1 MALSPGTRVGPY
13 EIGALLGAGGMG
25 EVYRARD
32 TTLRR
37 EVAIK
42 VLPEVFAR
50 DSERLARFQR
60 EAEVLATLN
69 HPNVAHIHGFEASG
83 DMRAL
88 VMELVE
94 GPTLADRIA
103 RGALPLAD
111 ALPIAV
117 QITEAL
123 EAAHGQ
129 GIIHRDL
136 KPANIKVRDDGT
148 VKVLDFGLAKVVGGA
163 GWASDQPTTLAS
175 EDTRD
180 GLILGTAAYMS
191 PEQARGRPVDK
202 RTDIWSFGCVL
213 YEMLTSRRPFIG
225 DTAADT
231 AAAILS
237 RDPDWTALP
246 GDTPDS
252 VRRLLQR
259 CLAKDPKHRLRDIGD
274 ARLDLHDSAEV
285 SLGTTDLPAA
295 ASKGMRFWPWMAAAV
310 VVSAASLAFA
320 LGLWRR
326 ESFEPS
332 APNLLLNATFTRLTD
347 FEGTEHDAALSADGR
362 FVAFKSDRDGPFDV
376 WLSQIGS
383 GRFTNLTHGKE
394 DLAGAVRGLG
404 FSPDGSEIWMGGLS
418 PDRRLRLLPL
428 MGGTPRVFLHGIVV
442 NVAWSPDGQRMVYH
456 TADPGDPMFVADG
469 SGANAVQIFSHP
481 RPGGHNHYPLWS
493 PDGRWIYFV
502 SGTWAT
508 KDMDLWRIPPSGEG
522 PERLTNHDNDVT
534 YPTPIDARTVLYLS
548 PAGDGSGPWLWA
560 LDVESK
566 VTRRV
571 SFGLEKYTSLAASA
585 DGRRLAAT
593 VSNPTAGLWRVPV
606 LERPAEER
614 EAKPYPVPN
623 VRALAPRLA
632 PGSLFYLS
640 SRGAA
645 DGLWRYQDGEA
656 HEIWKGADGALLE
669 PPAVSPDG
677 RRVGLLLRKQ
687 EKGLLH
693 ILSADGAELQSLAPT
708 LDVQGSADWSPDGK
722 WIVTGASDGSGAGL
736 FKIPVDGGAPVR
748 LISGPALNP
757 VWSPDGTLIVYCSAA
772 VGPAST
778 LLAVRPDGS
787 AVELPAIQVRPDGV
801 RARFMP
807 DGKGLVYMVGWYE
820 SQDFRLLDLAT
831 KQSRPL
837 TSFTNTATMR
847 TFDITGDG
855 KQIIF
860 DRMRANSDIVLID
873 LPVSS
878 SPSADPA
885 G

>member
-42 VLPEVFAR
+42 VLPELFAR
-50 DSERLARFQR
+50 DSEHTARFQR

-83 DMRAL
+83 DLRAL

-163 GWASDQPTTLAS
+163 GGAPDQSTTITS
-175 EDTRD
+175 EGTRD
-180 GLILGTAAYMS
+180 GAILGTAAYMS
-191 PEQARGRPVDK
+191 PEQWRGRPVDQ

-213 YEMLTSRRPFIG
+213 YEMLTSRRPFLG
-225 DTAADT
+225 ATAADT
-231 AAAILS
+231 AAAILG
-237 RDPDWTALP
+237 RDPDWAALP
-246 GDTPDS
+246 GDTPAS

-259 CLAKDPKHRLRDIGD
+259 CLSKDPKHRLRDIGD
-274 ARLDLHDSAEV
+274 ARLDLYDSAEV
-285 SLGTTDLPAA
+285 PQSTTGPPAA
-295 ASKGMRFWPWMAAAV
+295 TTRRVVAAV
-310 VVSAASLAFA
+310 VVSAASLALA
-320 LGLWRR
+320 LGLWWGRR
-326 ESFEPS
+326 IVEPS
-332 APNLLLNATFTRLTD
+332 PPNPLAAATFTRLTD
-347 FEGTEHDAALSADGR
+347 FEGTEHDAALSPDGR
-362 FVAFKSDRDGPFDV
+362 FVVFRSDRDGPFDV
-376 WLSQIGS
+376 WLSQVGS

-394 DLAGAVRGLG
+394 DVSGVVRGLG
-404 FSPDGSEIWMGGLS
+404 FTPDGSEIWMGGLLL
-418 PDRRLRLLPL
+418 PARRLRLLPL
-428 MGGTPRVFLHGIVV
+428 MGGASRVFLQGPVV
-442 NVAWSPDGQRMVYH
+442 NIAWSPDGQRMVYH
-456 TADPGDPMFVADG
+456 TGNPGDPMFVADR
-469 SGANAVQIFSHP
+469 SGANAVQIFIHP
-481 RPGGHNHYPLWS
+481 RPGGHNHYPVWS

-508 KDMDLWRIPPSGEG
+508 NEMDLWRIAPSGEG
-522 PERLTNHDNDVT
+522 PEPLTNHDNDVT

-566 VTRRV
+566 GSRRV

-593 VSNPTAGLWRVPV
+593 VSNPTAGLWSVPV

-632 PGSLFYLS
+632 QGSLFYLS

-645 DGLWRYQDGEA
+645 DGLWRYQGGEA
-656 HEIWKGADGALLE
+656 LEIWKGADGALLE

-677 RRVGLLLRKQ
+677 GRVGLLLRKQ
-687 EKGLLH
+687 GKRLLH
-693 ILSADGAELQSLAPT
+693 ILSADGAELQPLAPT
-708 LDVQGSADWSPDGK
+708 LDVQGSADWSPDGQ
-722 WIVTGASDGSGAGL
+722 WIVTGANDGSGVGL

-757 VWSPDGTLIVYCSAA
+757 VWSPDGTLIVYSGSA
-772 VGPAST
+772 VGPSAP
-778 LLAVRPDGS
+778 LLAVRPDGN

-807 DGKGLVYMVGWYE
+807 DGRGLVYMVGHSE

-831 KQSRPL
+831 KQTRPL
-837 TSFTNTATMR
+837 TRFTNSATMR
-847 TFDITGDG
+847 AFDITRDG

-860 DRMRANSDIVLID
+860 DRMRSNSDIVLID
-873 LPVSS
+873 LPQL
-878 SPSADPA
+878 PSRPPRPEED
-885 G
+885 